1 MLQRKKDI
9 NTKNKVSVTHSL
21 FPYYRFLWGK
31 CKDLQGKGRI
41 SQVFCLEAVMTIRVT
56 VNSPVI
62 KILHE
67 KDLIVYQECPTGFC
81 VKDFFLVLLQ
91 LLLNSAYM
99 QILDRPMV
107 QTIGRL
113 LPAPSSF

>member
-9 NTKNKVSVTHSL
+9 NTKNKVSVTHLL

-81 VKDFFLVLLQ
+81 VKDFFFSFATVIVKFSLYA
-91 LLLNSAYM
+91 NS
-99 QILDRPMV
+99 
-107 QTIGRL
+107 
-113 LPAPSSF
+113 